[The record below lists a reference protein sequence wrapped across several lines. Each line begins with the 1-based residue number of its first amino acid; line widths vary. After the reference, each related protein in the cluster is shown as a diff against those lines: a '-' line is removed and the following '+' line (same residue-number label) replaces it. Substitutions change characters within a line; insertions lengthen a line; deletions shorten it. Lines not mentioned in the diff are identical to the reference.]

1 MRGEFL
7 GRDFRVG
14 MGAMADFNVGSAL
27 GMDGEKEKESNGVAD
42 GEWQD
47 KSVYEQ
53 EQEVVQGEIGNRDP
67 ALPVD
72 LDAET
77 EAGVGGGGTAAVDGG
92 EGKSK
97 KDKEERKRRKKERGK
112 QEARAR
118 QANLEKGEE

>member
-27 GMDGEKEKESNGVAD
+27 GMDGEKEKESVAAAA

-53 EQEVVQGEIGNRDP
+53 EQEVVQGEIGNRDA

-72 LDAET
+72 VDAT
-77 EAGVGGGGTAAVDGG
+77 AGVDGAGGGAAAVDGG

-97 KDKEERKRRKKERGK
+97 QDKEERKRRKKERGK